1 MTPTREQVAAVLED
15 SATDLETF
23 GRRRYNYGAL
33 GHPKCVLGAIN
44 TAVFGNPI
52 GHAHAQS
59 GNLARVPLTLRDDL
73 SLRDALAL
81 FDAAA
86 QAVVRRLDPEHWRGT
101 HADPEYVEQN
111 YGFFDPD
118 TTRAATRNAIV
129 GWADTEARDDVVIA
143 QLRLAAE
150 AERTEAG

>member
-44 TAVFGNPI
+44 TAVFGHPI
-52 GHAHAQS
+52 GHAYAQS
-59 GNLARVPLTLRDDL
+59 GNLEHVPLTLRDDL

-101 HADPEYVEQN
+101 HADPEY
-111 YGFFDPD
+111 FDPD
-118 TTRAATRNAIV
+118 TTCAATRNAIV